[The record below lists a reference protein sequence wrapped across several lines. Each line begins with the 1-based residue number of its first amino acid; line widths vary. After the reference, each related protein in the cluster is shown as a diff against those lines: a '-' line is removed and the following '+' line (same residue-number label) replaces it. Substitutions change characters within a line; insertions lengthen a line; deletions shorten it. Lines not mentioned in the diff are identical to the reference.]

1 MNAYPSWIH
10 RIPEMIEI
18 LGLTGAAPIDRQ
30 LVERL
35 FDLRGTAAKALLRR
49 MGAELCR
56 HSFVISRCLLMARL
70 REALENPDWQWE
82 ARRRQTIRD
91 RIDSACRTDAVC
103 AGIGYRWAQV
113 VGRAS
118 SAGRSGSFDAF
129 KRTHE
134 RGCLG
139 QRAFSLRRAERIEPA
154 PVGGPGRQASGSR
167 GRAGGATKCI
177 PSVTRRPSRR
187 YGSHRCRW

>member
-56 HSFVISRCLLMARL
+56 HSFVISRGLLMARL

-91 RIDSACRTDAVC
+91 RIDSACPQPR
-103 AGIGYRWAQV
+103 RRSV
-113 VGRAS
+113 VPVSTALQKKLQDLKSRRCRRRFGCSPAS
-118 SAGRSGSFDAF
+118 SSFVVKAWP
-129 KRTHE
+129 H
-134 RGCLG
+134 
-139 QRAFSLRRAERIEPA
+139 
-154 PVGGPGRQASGSR
+154 
-167 GRAGGATKCI
+167 
-177 PSVTRRPSRR
+177 
-187 YGSHRCRW
+187 